1 MSETDNTNP
10 IEDNAPLAENT
21 TPEKKSNKKGL
32 IVIILLLLAVIF
44 IGYLY
49 IGKSGEAADNADRVI
64 SLERA
69 AHLSDSL
76 YNELKHQ
83 LATYKQE
90 NEELYAEI
98 SRKES
103 ELESQYSKIKRLIDQ
118 AHRDKKAQKE
128 IQVKLNNLSS
138 EVSNMRQYV
147 ENQTLDLE
155 ELRVENRRLKKEK
168 EALDEKYLEE
178 LAERERLSKEGA
190 DLQNANEELN
200 KKLNTAS
207 VLLTK
212 NVNTKGLRLKNSG
225 EKKEVILGKR
235 TELIETCF
243 GIVQNQVC
251 TEGPNRFFIR
261 ILDSSGKILLDKN
274 RGSGKMTLFNTGKET
289 DYTTSKIFDYNTS
302 VTDLCIEWYAYPNT
316 PFLTGSY
323 RIELYNKGREV
334 GSCNFAT
341 K

>member
-1 MSETDNTNP
+1 MSETDNSNP
-10 IEDNAPLAENT
+10 IEDNSPIAE
-21 TPEKKSNKKGL
+21 KSSKKGL
-32 IVIILLLLAVIF
+32 IAIILLLLAVIVM
-44 IGYLY
+44 GYLY
-49 IGKSGEAADNADRVI
+49 IGKSGEAADNAERVI
-64 SLERA
+64 TLEQA
-69 AHLSDSL
+69 SHLSDSL
-76 YNELKHQ
+76 YRELKHQ

-118 AHRDKKAQKE
+118 AHRDKKAEKE
-128 IQVKLNNLSS
+128 IQTKLTNLSS
-138 EVSNMRQYV
+138 EVDNMKKYV
-147 ENQTLDLE
+147 ETQTLDLE
-155 ELRVENRRLKKEK
+155 ELRVENRRLRKEK
-168 EALDEKYLEE
+168 ELLDEKYLEE
-178 LAERERLSKEGA
+178 LAERERLAKEGA

-212 NVNTKGLRLKNSG
+212 NVHAKGLRIRNNG
-225 EKKEVILGKR
+225 EKKEVILAKR

-261 ILDSSGKILLDKN
+261 ILDSSGNVLFDKN
-274 RGSGKMTLFNTGKET
+274 RGSGKMTLFNNGEET
-289 DYTTSKIFDYNTS
+289 SYTTSKIFDYNTT
-302 VTDLCIEWYAYPNT
+302 VTDLCIEWYAYPTT
-316 PFLTGSY
+316 PFHTGSY